1 MDRKVLDRMTVPI
14 VAVCF
19 LLADCTASTTTT
31 PGPTTAFAV
40 TRFTDAG
47 ALDTTFAGR
56 GVAITD
62 INPGLFDFAVA
73 IAVQPDNKII
83 AAGSSGFA
91 GAGIIALVRHN
102 ADGTLDTGF
111 GTSGIVTTPT
121 PTGWTSA
128 SATTVAVQP
137 ADSKIV
143 VAAVVFNGPSGS
155 TTGSTGIVLLR
166 YNTDGKLDTGFGTGA
181 SGLATPLPIGSGF
194 PGDTCGLVLQPD
206 GKPVVVGASSDGKI
220 VLARYTIAG
229 ILDTTFGDTSSGI
242 TTTPL
247 NTLAGDSD
255 IGLSPSIGLQS
266 GGQIIVASVAGKS
279 FGPPANHVV
288 LRYGTTGALDTTF
301 GAAAG
306 GIVITDVAGG
316 GNVDFPNA
324 LAVQSNDKIVVA
336 GHANV
341 DVNTGASDISLV
353 RYNADGSLDTSFV
366 GLAGNPTPGIVTT
379 NLGGFDGVFSIALQV
394 QPANEPKILV
404 SGNVS
409 SGAFPKLAVL
419 RYNPDGTPDTTFD
432 ANGVATAPL
441 VGPSNISSGNA
452 VALQA
457 VGVGFRIVVAGYD

>member
-1 MDRKVLDRMTVPI
+1 MDRKVLHRMTVPI
-14 VAVCF
+14 VAGCF
-19 LLADCTASTTTT
+19 LLADCTSSTTTT

-47 ALDTTFAGR
+47 ALDTTFAAGR

-62 INPGLFDFAVA
+62 INPALFDFAVA

-102 ADGTLDTGF
+102 AADGTLDTGF
-111 GTSGIVTTPT
+111 GTGGIVTTPT

-220 VLARYTIAG
+220 VLARYTVAG
-229 ILDTTFGDTSSGI
+229 ILDTTFGDASSPGI
-242 TTTPL
+242 TTTNL

-279 FGPPANHVV
+279 FGPPADHVV
-288 LRYGTTGALDTTF
+288 LRYGTNGALDTTF
-301 GAAAG
+301 GAAPG
-306 GIVITDVAGG
+306 GIVITNVAGG

-324 LAVQSNDKIVVA
+324 LAVQ
-336 GHANV
+336 
-341 DVNTGASDISLV
+341 
-353 RYNADGSLDTSFV
+353 
-366 GLAGNPTPGIVTT
+366 
-379 NLGGFDGVFSIALQV
+379 
-394 QPANEPKILV
+394 
-404 SGNVS
+404 
-409 SGAFPKLAVL
+409 
-419 RYNPDGTPDTTFD
+419 
-432 ANGVATAPL
+432 
-441 VGPSNISSGNA
+441 
-452 VALQA
+452 
-457 VGVGFRIVVAGYD
+457 